1 MSEVRGVRRVKTS
14 HPANVQSVLHGLV
27 PGLSRCWWTLLSA
40 HISGLSSGLLDDTGR
55 YSAVVHATR
64 TGRWWSITI
73 DEDPRAQTQ
82 ARRLDQVEDVAR
94 SVLIDTD
101 MLSPTESATFTVI
114 TRADSLDELRR
125 AAVDAK
131 EVANEVASKA
141 AREFA
146 RRAADQGLPLRDI
159 GAMLGV
165 THQSAQQL
173 LTSA

>member
-1 MSEVRGVRRVKTS
+1 MKHFT
-14 HPANVQSVLHGLV
+14 
-27 PGLSRCWWTLLSA
+27 
-40 HISGLSSGLLDDTGR
+40 
-55 YSAVVHATR
+55 VHATR

-94 SVLIDTD
+94 SVLIDTE
-101 MLSPTESATFTVI
+101 MLSPTESATFTVV

-131 EVANEVASKA
+131 EAANEASEIASKA

-146 RRAADQGLPLRDI
+146 RRAADQGFPLRDI

-165 THQSAQQL
+165 THQRAQQL

>member
-1 MSEVRGVRRVKTS
+1 MKHFT
-14 HPANVQSVLHGLV
+14 
-27 PGLSRCWWTLLSA
+27 
-40 HISGLSSGLLDDTGR
+40 
-55 YSAVVHATR
+55 VHATR

-101 MLSPTESATFTVI
+101 VLSPTEPATFTLI
-114 TRADSLDELRR
+114 TQADNLDDLRR
-125 AAVDAK
+125 TAVEAKAA
-131 EVANEVASKA
+131 ANEASEAASKA

-165 THQSAQQL
+165 THQRAQQL
-173 LTSA
+173 LASA